1 MLTIPNQQSSA
12 DKEVLKQLGSTRLT
26 IKKKIN
32 GLTRSK

>member
-12 DKEVLKQLGSTRLT
+12 DKEVLKQLGSVK

>member
-12 DKEVLKQLGSTRLT
+12 DKEVLKQLGSF
-26 IKKKIN
+26 KKKIN